1 MYIIL
6 VDNKNTWLWLARG
19 YDRQYKRGHDV
30 TWTDTMEAIALT
42 EGNRV
47 LVPIATKWLAS
58 GIGDNDDDDDEH
70 SSAGIVFW
78 YMTVQL
84 VET

>member
-1 MYIIL
+1 MIDSINEAMTSL
-6 VDNKNTWLWLARG
+6 GLTL
-19 YDRQYKRGHDV
+19 
-30 TWTDTMEAIALT
+30 MEAIALT
-42 EGNRV
+42 DGNRV

-58 GIGDNDDDDDEH
+58 GIGDDDDDDEH